1 MSMTLR
7 EIFSIR
13 FQRNLVA
20 GFVCMDCLRMFRVEP
35 DFHFP
40 DVIGPIQDFI
50 PFSR

>member
-7 EIFSIR
+7 EISSIR

-20 GFVCMDCLRMFRVEP
+20 GFVCMDCPRMFRVEP

-40 DVIGPIQDFI
+40 GVVGPIQDLI
-50 PFSR
+50 PLSR